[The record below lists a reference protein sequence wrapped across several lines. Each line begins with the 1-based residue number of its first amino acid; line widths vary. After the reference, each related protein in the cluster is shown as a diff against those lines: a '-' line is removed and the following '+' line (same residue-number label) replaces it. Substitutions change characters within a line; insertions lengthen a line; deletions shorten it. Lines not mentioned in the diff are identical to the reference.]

1 MSETDPRAKLREL
14 QARYAAQPGSL
25 GWFEELYRLYREGEP
40 VLPWAKLKPNA
51 PLVEWVERQEA
62 LPGPEACVV
71 GCALGD
77 DPAYL
82 ASKGLRVTAF
92 DIAPTAIELARARFP
107 EAAVNWMTA
116 NLTELPQELRGRFD
130 FVFEANT
137 LQAIPAEVRAKALPA
152 VFSLLKPGG
161 VMLLVARAREENE
174 AVQGPPWPLAL
185 SELTLPELAAMES
198 VEKFWDGEGLP
209 SQRWRIVYRRLG

>member
-1 MSETDPRAKLREL
+1 MSGTDPRAKLREL
-14 QARYAAQPGSL
+14 QARYATQPESL
-25 GWFEELYRLYREGEP
+25 GWFEELYQLYREGEP
-40 VLPWAKLKPNA
+40 VLPWAKLKPNR
-51 PLVEWVERQEA
+51 PLVEWMERQA
-62 LPGPEACVV
+62 AVPGPEVCVV

-92 DIAPTAIELARARFP
+92 DIAPTAIELARSRFP
-107 EAAVNWMTA
+107 NAAVNWMTA
-116 NLTELPQELRGRFD
+116 NLAELPQELQGRFD

-137 LQAIPAEVRAKALPA
+137 LQAIPAGVRAKALPA

-185 SELTLPELAAMES
+185 TELTQPELAAMES